1 MSELGLASRREADD
15 WIARGWVRVNG
26 APAVLGQPVPT
37 DAHIEIHREA
47 TGRQAEQVT
56 VVIHKPIG
64 FVSGQAEDGY
74 EPALALVVN
83 WVVLVY
89 FVS

>member
-1 MSELGLASRREADD
+1 MTEPTLIRLNKRMAELGLASRREADD

-26 APAVLGQPVPT
+26 APAVLGQPVPV

-47 TGRQAEQVT
+47 AGRQAEQVT

-64 FVSGQAEDGY
+64 RT
-74 EPALALVVN
+74 ALG
-83 WVVLVY
+83 
-89 FVS
+89 